1 MINSGPRMHH
11 GTSLPNAL
19 NQLIMRLCSVA
30 DKKFVRYCYFL
41 SAFSDN
47 LSAVQPAKREFGPAL
62 AGAGRLFRP
71 LIDTLNQGWVGIIR
85 VTSTSV
91 INVLKNENVS

>member
-1 MINSGPRMHH
+1 MGQIWCKLVMANRVVIDRFLFTRGRHH
-11 GTSLPNAL
+11 GTSLPNTL

-41 SAFSDN
+41 PAFSDN

-71 LIDTLNQGWVGIIR
+71 L
-85 VTSTSV
+85 
-91 INVLKNENVS
+91 